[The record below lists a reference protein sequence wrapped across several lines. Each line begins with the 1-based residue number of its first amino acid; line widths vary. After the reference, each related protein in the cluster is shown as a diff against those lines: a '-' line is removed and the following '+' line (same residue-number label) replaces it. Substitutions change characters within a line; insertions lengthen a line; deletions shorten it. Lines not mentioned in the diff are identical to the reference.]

1 MSRNRTRASNKT
13 ARDYSDVPLPSID
26 RSVFDRSISHQTTFN
41 AGELIPIDR
50 EELLPGDSITI
61 QPAAFARTTT
71 LEVPIF
77 SNVYMDIHYFAV
89 PLRLIWEN
97 SEEFFG
103 AEPGGPGTRVDH
115 FTPKLDMTTATGEN
129 VAPGTLHDYIGIP
142 PNVRPGSTAD
152 CPHNLYGRA
161 YNLIYNEWYRDGEL
175 NGLVQVDTDD
185 GTDAVSDYVILKRN
199 KQRDRFTSAR
209 PWPQKGPD
217 VDIPLGTTA
226 PVISDGSPIEFA
238 QSPAGGS
245 VRFRSLPATGFQAG
259 QTWPAVFDL
268 TFGASTGLQAD
279 LSSAAAASVQD
290 LRTAIAT
297 QHLFEMFSRA
307 GSARYV
313 ELNHTVWGV
322 RGSDMRLQRPEYLG
336 GTTAKLYVNP
346 VQDTAGIVV
355 GSGGQAVGNLGAFG
369 VAMGAGRPFTY
380 SAEEHCVLLGIASVR
395 TPYLYSEGIDKDLMR
410 NDRFDYAWPQFQ
422 NVGEQPIYNRELF
435 WSGTSADQDVFGYE
449 PRYQEYRER
458 YNRVSSLMRPQVP
471 DTLAYWHLGQEFG
484 ATQNLNGAFI
494 EENPP
499 FDRVTTINQSIQ
511 PTFKADFFVKS
522 RMARPLSA
530 QGHPGL
536 KRL

>member
-1 MSRNRTRASNKT
+1 MAMDRSRTRASNNT

-26 RSVFDRSISHQTTFN
+26 RSTFNRSITHETTFN
-41 AGELIPIDR
+41 AGELIPVDR
-50 EELLPGDSITI
+50 EELLPGDSVTF
-61 QPAAFARTTT
+61 QPAMFARTTT

-89 PLRLIWEN
+89 PLRLVWEN

-115 FTPKLDMTTATGEN
+115 FTPKLDLTTATGAP
-129 VAPGTLHDYIGIP
+129 VAQGTLHDYIGIP
-142 PNVRPGSTAD
+142 PAVQPATTAE

-161 YNLIYNEWYRDGEL
+161 YNLIWNEWYRDGEL
-175 NGLVQVDTDD
+175 NPLVNVDLDD
-185 GTDAVSDYVILKRN
+185 GPDNVSDYVVLRRN

-217 VDIPLGTTA
+217 VDIPLGTSA
-226 PVISDGSPIEFA
+226 PVISDGSTIELA
-238 QSPAGGS
+238 RIGVGTDNTL
-245 VRFRSLPATGFQAG
+245 RSLPSTGLQMG
-259 QTWPAVFDL
+259 SSWGGTTDL
-268 TFGASTGLQAD
+268 MFGSSTGLQAD

-322 RGSDMRLQRPEYLG
+322 RGSDMRLQRPEYIG

-346 VQDTAGIVV
+346 VANTAGLTVST
-355 GSGGQAVGNLGAFG
+355 GELGAFG

-380 SAEEHCVLLGIASVR
+380 SAEEHCVVLGIASVR

-422 NVGEQPIYNRELF
+422 AVGEQPILNRELF
-435 WSGTSADQDVFGYE
+435 WAGTSVDQDPFAYE

-458 YNRVSSLMRPQVP
+458 YNRVSSLMRPQASG
-471 DTLAYWHLGQEFG
+471 TLAYYHLGQEFG
-484 ATQNLNGAFI
+484 ATQNLNATFI
-494 EENPP
+494 QEDPP
-499 FDRVTTINQSIQ
+499 FDRVTTIASATE
-511 PTFKADFFVKS
+511 PTFKADFFLRS
-522 RMARPLSA
+522 TMARPLSA
-530 QGHPGL
+530 QGSPGL